1 MTKIPQHY
9 YTATF
14 CGGVQETT
22 DYIRAANIRQAAMVA
37 VYRGNF
43 RRIYEYI
50 DIDIIGED
58 ITEKLR
64 VKRGELLK

>member
-22 DYIRAANIRQAAMVA
+22 DYIRATNIRQAAMVA
-37 VYRGNF
+37 VYKGNV
-43 RRIYEYI
+43 RRLIYEYI
-50 DIDIIGED
+50 DIIGED
-58 ITEKLR
+58 TDEKLTI
-64 VKRGELLK
+64 KRGELLK

>member
-1 MTKIPQHY
+1 MSKIPQHY

-37 VYRGNF
+37 VYQGNV
-43 RRIYEYI
+43 RRLIYEYI
-50 DIDIIGED
+50 DIIGED
-58 ITEKLR
+58 TTEKLR
-64 VKRGELLK
+64 VKKGELLK

>member
-9 YTATF
+9 YIATF

-37 VYRGNF
+37 VYQGNV
-43 RRIYEYI
+43 RHIIYEYI
-50 DIDIIGED
+50 DIINED
-58 ITEKLR
+58 TTEKLR
-64 VKRGELLK
+64 VKKGELLK

>member
-37 VYRGNF
+37 VYQGNV
-43 RRIYEYI
+43 RHLIYEYI
-50 DIDIIGED
+50 DISNED
-58 ITEKLR
+58 TTEKLR
-64 VKRGELLK
+64 VKKGELLK

>member
-1 MTKIPQHY
+1 MTKIPRHY

-14 CGGVQETT
+14 RGGVQETT

-37 VYRGNF
+37 VYRGNL

-50 DIDIIGED
+50 DIIGED
-58 ITEKLR
+58 TNEKLR